1 MKDYKYDVAFSFV
14 QNDESTALALYGLL
28 QGRINCFIYTEEQK
42 RLAGTDGEKTF
53 NTVFSK
59 DSRIVVILFGKDWG
73 KTKWTRIEETAIRNK
88 GFEEGY
94 DFVILVP
101 TENHISPPDWLPKN
115 RIWIGLER
123 WGIESAASV
132 IESRVIEF
140 NGTIHEETIE
150 DIATKRDLEL
160 KQNKRREQ
168 ILDSTEG
175 LKLASNEIKQI
186 KIAITNKVESIKAKV
201 PDWFINVIENNQ
213 RICNLNSYG
222 YHLTFQFHQFFS
234 NSLHDSYLTIA
245 LFKGYFDKNGYATD
259 PFSENKKIAH
269 KRFQFDINQ
278 FDQYGWSIKDTR
290 KDFKLTSTLVDE
302 WIGKLMDY
310 ASKNRQ

>member
-1 MKDYKYDVAFSFV
+1 MTDYKYDVAFSFV
-14 QNDESTALALYGLL
+14 QNDESTALALYNLL
-28 QGRINCFIYTEEQK
+28 KGRINCFIYTEEQK
-42 RLAGTDGEKTF
+42 RLAGANGEKTF
-53 NTVFSK
+53 NAVFTK

-101 TENHISPPDWLPKN
+101 TEKHISPPDWLPKN

-140 NGTIHEETIE
+140 DGTVHEETIE
-150 DIATKRDLEL
+150 DIAAKRDLEL
-160 KQNKRREQ
+160 KQKKKREQ
-168 ILDSTEG
+168 ILDSSEG
-175 LKLASNEIKQI
+175 LALASNEIIQI
-186 KIAITNKVESIKAKV
+186 KIEITNKVESIKERV
-201 PDWFINVIENNQ
+201 SDWSINIIDNNQ
-213 RICNLNSYG
+213 KICNVNSYG
-222 YHLTFQFHQFFS
+222 YHLTFQFHQVYF

-259 PFSENKKIAH
+259 PSCENKKIAH
-269 KRFQFDINQ
+269 TRFHFDINQ
-278 FDQYGWSIKDTR
+278 FDQYGWSIKETR
-290 KDFKLTSTLVDE
+290 KNFKLTKTLVDE

-310 ASKNRQ
+310 ASQNRQ